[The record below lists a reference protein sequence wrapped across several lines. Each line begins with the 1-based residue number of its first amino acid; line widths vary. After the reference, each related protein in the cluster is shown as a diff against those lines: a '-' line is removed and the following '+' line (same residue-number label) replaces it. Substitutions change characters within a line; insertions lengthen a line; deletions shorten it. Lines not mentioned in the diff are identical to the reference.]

1 MKKRKECYSIVNEFD
16 KIKKNEFCIRKFGFL
31 NGILGDQTKKERL
44 FTDKY

>member
-31 NGILGDQTKKERL
+31 NGILRSNKER
-44 FTDKY
+44 KIIYR